1 MKISPQQ
8 KFPRLIATLLTCV
21 GITGCITTQGK
32 HTFIDGRCV
41 TCLNNPITGE
51 PWNYEKPE
59 SSALAAQ
66 TGGQATTS
74 TANASGKPDD
84 AVYLEGN
91 GFFTVKRDVDT
102 VYTRIKREFGFL
114 TRKEWG
120 RTHLYWDEGFLW
132 EALPGVS
139 YVIRYQ
145 VPHTYLGIKRK
156 HYIEFEMHKNGY
168 MTDVTF
174 KFWAQVP
181 QASLPGYANSIQSR
195 ALRVLR

>member
-1 MKISPQQ
+1 MKNSPQQ
-8 KFPRLIATLLTCV
+8 KIPRLTVTLLFSV
-21 GITGCITTQGK
+21 GITSCITTQGK
-32 HTFIDGRCV
+32 HTFINGRCV
-41 TCLNNPITGE
+41 TCLNNPVTGE
-51 PWNYEKPE
+51 PWNYEKPTN
-59 SSALAAQ
+59 AVLAAN
-66 TGGQATTS
+66 TDSPA
-74 TANASGKPDD
+74 ANAAGQSVDNG
-84 AVYLEGN
+84 VSLEGN
-91 GFFTVKRDVDT
+91 GFFTVKHDVDT
-102 VYTRIKREFGFL
+102 VYSRIKREFGFL

-156 HYIEFEMHKNGY
+156 HYIEFEMHKNGS

-181 QASLPGYANSIQSR
+181 QGSLSGYANSIEYR
-195 ALRVLR
+195 ALRVIR